1 MANRMSFRT
10 VLVMVMIVYGST
22 LVFRLFAFHIE
33 QDGCSFLGSNV
44 DCVVMDLLDPLHI
57 EIVAIIGL
65 AMLSLRIRDRG
76 IRDFEMINLETRR
89 IVAAIHRTVAS
100 QDQIQERRAVYGTQ
114 AIKNHLGSLLLCV
127 GIAHRVLNVKAG
139 GSAVQLDV
147 SYADARLI
155 ISKIRHILRLS
166 IDVLDPALVQQ
177 IEAFA
182 TMMEKDELPS
192 MRDAKPLKYDDIK
205 KEIMSLSELLSKQP
219 NRVIK

>member
-1 MANRMSFRT
+1 MASRMSFRT

-33 QDGCSFLGSNV
+33 QDGCRFLGSNV

-100 QDQIQERRAVYGTQ
+100 QEQIQERRAVYGTQ
-114 AIKNHLGSLLLCV
+114 AVKNHLGSLLLCV
-127 GIAHRVLNVKAG
+127 GIAHRVLSVKAG

-147 SYADARLI
+147 SHADARLI
-155 ISKIRHILRLS
+155 LSKIRHILRLS

-182 TMMEKDELPS
+182 TMMEKDELPN